1 MLKTDKKPLIS
12 IIVAI
17 AGNNAIGK
25 DNNLLWHLSDDL
37 KRFKKITTGHNIIMG
52 KKTYES
58 LPIKPLPKRTNIVIT
73 DDPHD
78 KYEGCITVY
87 SIEEAMDFCND
98 QQESF
103 IIGGGSIYRQFLPL
117 ADKLYITKVHKD
129 FEADVYFPEIDPDE
143 WELIDEGEVVTD
155 ENNLLEYSFLTYKR
169 RQTSVQ

>member
-37 KRFKKITTGHNIIMG
+37 KRFKKITIGHNIIMG

-58 LPIKPLPKRTNIVIT
+58 LPVKPLPKRTNIVIT

-169 RQTSVQ
+169 RQTPVQ